1 MMRAKR
7 SVGGG
12 MKIRA
17 YPVLCRAVEE
27 GVAYGWRRAHKHT
40 DSPDVKTIEEEI
52 VTAVLNEVCQYF
64 DFDDGA
70 QAQ

>member
-7 SVGGG
+7 SVRGW

-17 YPVLCRAVEE
+17 YAVLCRAVEE

-40 DSPDVKTIEEEI
+40 DTPNAETIEEQI
-52 VTAVLNEVCQYF
+52 ISAVLNEVCQYF
-64 DFDDGA
+64 DFDDEA
-70 QAQ
+70 Q